1 MVCGEEAMSNF
12 YEWLKEVRC
21 TTARETAERLG
32 ISIGSARE
40 RLRRLERRGVL
51 EKKFVNTFGE
61 KFVSRVAVYCV
72 KEGAQL
78 PPTLTSGP
86 RAETRMRMEQ
96 VADLLAREGC
106 ISSLALCERLG
117 LKHSVMRHIMLMLLS
132 QGRAVEAVIGKT
144 AVWCRDRAAAEE
156 LVARLRETAH
166 RLASRR
172 RYIKPSELLRMVR
185 RDKDAYELFTKFIKL
200 SRFDG
205 DAIGPVALAF
215 TDSILASLYGNPI
228 RRSPRKHV
236 YVVTPRPRQDPGGI
250 TIKDRASTAVTV
262 SLSPD
267 LAAAL
272 AEDAKRRGVS
282 AEEIVI
288 QAIEKLLSRYNE
300 VGG

>member
-1 MVCGEEAMSNF
+1 MSNF

-40 RLRRLERRGVL
+40 RLRRLERRGAL
-51 EKKFVNTFGE
+51 ERKLVNTFGE

-106 ISSLALCERLG
+106 ISSLALCERLE
-117 LKHSVMRHIMLMLLS
+117 LKHATMRHIMLMLLS

-172 RYIKPSELLRMVR
+172 RYVKPSELLRMVR
-185 RDKDAYELFTKFIKL
+185 RDKDAYELFTKFVRL

-236 YVVTPRPRQDPGGI
+236 YVVTPRPRQDLGGI
-250 TIKDRASTAVTV
+250 TIKDGADTSVSV

-272 AEDAKRRGVS
+272 AEDAERRGVS